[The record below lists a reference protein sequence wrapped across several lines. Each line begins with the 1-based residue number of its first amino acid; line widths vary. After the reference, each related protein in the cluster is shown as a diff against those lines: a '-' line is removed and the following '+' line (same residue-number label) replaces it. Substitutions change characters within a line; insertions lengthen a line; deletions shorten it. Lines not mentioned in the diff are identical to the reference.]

1 MDKDVPHWGYSFF
14 AEGERAVKEAA
25 QRHSEID
32 KTNVKR
38 QKHYEQYE
46 IQPVDYIVA
55 TLGPGWL
62 VGNVIK
68 YVMRYNE
75 KNGRQDILKAM
86 HYLEMLLNHVDGR
99 GPRDYGTETK
109 T

>member
-1 MDKDVPHWGYSFF
+1 MDDNLPHWANAFI
-14 AEGERAVKEAA
+14 AEAKRKSPETTS
-25 QRHSEID
+25 RHPEVD

-38 QKHYEQYE
+38 QKHYEQWE

-55 TLGPGWL
+55 TLGPSWL

-86 HYLEMLLNHVDGR
+86 HYLEMLLNTIDGR
-99 GPRDYGTETK
+99 GPRDYGTED
-109 T
+109 

>member
-1 MDKDVPHWGYSFF
+1 MDKDVPHGSYTITYDGKIKTS
-14 AEGERAVKEAA
+14 EGGLKHVEV
-25 QRHSEID
+25 D